1 MTQTERKAGTRQGS
15 PNYDPEFKLRL
26 TLEAC
31 EPGASVSKLARENGV
46 NANMLF
52 NWRRR
57 YLAAQAKATTEL
69 IPVTVVTEVPHA
81 VVPEVLITSEV
92 AMPPKLAGTIEVRIG
107 RAVIKVDGVVDA
119 EMLRAVLG
127 SLKS

>member
-1 MTQTERKAGTRQGS
+1 M
-15 PNYDPEFKLRL
+15 
-26 TLEAC
+26 
-31 EPGASVSKLARENGV
+31 

-57 YLAAQAKATTEL
+57 YLAAQAAKTTTEL
-69 IPVTVVTEVPHA
+69 IPVSVITEVPNV
-81 VVPEVLITSEV
+81 VVPEVSIAAQAAKSL
-92 AMPPKLAGTIEVRIG
+92 APAGTIEVRIG
-107 RAVIKVDGVVDA
+107 RAVVKVDGVVDA